1 MCQALL
7 DIMEPEI
14 RKIAGEA
21 AKKAAEIAAKKTAE
35 IVAKETTEKVS
46 KETALKM
53 LKSGKFSTA
62 EIHEYV
68 PSLSLE
74 EIETL
79 GIE

>member
-7 DIMEPEI
+7 EIMEPEI

-21 AKKAAEIAAKKTAE
+21 AEKATKRAA
-35 IVAKETTEKVS
+35 

-53 LKSGKFSTA
+53 LKSGKFSA
-62 EIHEYV
+62 EEIHEYV

-79 GIE
+79 GIG